1 MDSTLSPEMDTYLA
15 DLPAGRALA
24 AVVDVYLTDPVG
36 IGTIVLTD
44 AVRAF
49 RQAEAERP

>member
-1 MDSTLSPEMDTYLA
+1 MGSTLSPEMDTYLA
-15 DLPAGRALA
+15 DLDPGRALA

-36 IGTIVLTD
+36 IGTRALTS

-49 RQAEAERP
+49 REAEAESR